1 MINYATA
8 ISQFDA
14 RLGPLTLIGST
25 DPDYVARE
33 RYAARLLEAE
43 QNYLSVQ
50 SLRLYDG
57 VYNGELGVQVRATL
71 NAEYEVLQKRRDL
84 TRKQN
89 IATGATILKTCLLYT
104 SPSPRDATLSRMPSS
119 A

>member
-1 MINYATA
+1 MINKIDIKKATMINYATA

-14 RLGPLTLIGST
+14 SLGPLTLIEST

-57 VYNGELGVQVRATL
+57 VYN
-71 NAEYEVLQKRRDL
+71 
-84 TRKQN
+84 
-89 IATGATILKTCLLYT
+89 CLLYT
-104 SPSPRDATLSRMPSS
+104 SPSPRDRG
-119 A
+119 